1 MLFFKSFLLHIFVLI
16 FRLVGEHSA
25 VTVLASLWPHHF
37 VLRRQTSTL
46 FSFLWKIRKFSQS
59 GSLVPSSQSG
69 QLPTSSFP
77 HSHHFLSTS
86 NTFYNLKYKQI
97 HFWFRKIHH
106 LNLDTCQQVHFHT
119 RLLIEIFNNFQ
130 YFSRFYFEILIR
142 EFGWSVSA
150 IFHQSFSQG
159 KHFSLG
165 VLWKLSKIW
174 WLSSLKDL
182 ISCLSPSFY
191 QNVSLLD

>member
-1 MLFFKSFLLHIFVLI
+1 MYRMTRKWEFIGLWVICRAVLQVFHFAHLCPDFQTCWGTFSCHCLGLSLAPSFCI
-16 FRLVGEHSA
+16 A
-25 VTVLASLWPHHF
+25 
-37 VLRRQTSTL
+37 QKTSTL

-106 LNLDTCQQVHFHT
+106 LNLDSCQQVHFHT
-119 RLLIEIFNNFQ
+119 RTPFNWNLQ
-130 YFSRFYFEILIR
+130 
-142 EFGWSVSA
+142 
-150 IFHQSFSQG
+150 
-159 KHFSLG
+159 
-165 VLWKLSKIW
+165 
-174 WLSSLKDL
+174 
-182 ISCLSPSFY
+182 
-191 QNVSLLD
+191 